1 MQPREDAVESME
13 SSARPSGTVTFL
25 FTDIEG
31 STQRWERRPDAMR
44 VALARHNTLVREAIE
59 AHGGYVFKTIGDAF
73 CSAFGMAPTALAAA
87 RGAQQAL
94 SEEDFSSVDGLPVR
108 MALHTGHVEERD
120 GDYLGS
126 AVNRAA
132 RLLAIGHGGQVLV
145 SHAAADLVQDEM
157 PSDSDLLDLGAHR
170 LKDLTRAERVYQL
183 VAPGL
188 LESFPAL
195 RSIEHMP
202 NNLPQ
207 QITSFVGRENELEEI
222 AALLE
227 QHRLVTLVGT
237 GGSGKTRC
245 AIQTGAE
252 LLDRFVDGIWVIDL
266 APLSDPSL
274 VVAEVAQT
282 LGVREAPNHP
292 LLETL
297 LTFLERRQL
306 LLILDNCEHVIGE
319 VRRVATGILRRS
331 AGVNILA
338 TSRENLSIAGEHVF
352 GLPSLSLPAA
362 VALFTDRARASDAR
376 YSFSDENARF
386 VSEICRR
393 LDGLPLAIELAA
405 ARVKVL
411 SPQQLAQRLDERF
424 RVLTGGDRSALPRQQ
439 TLRATIDWSFDLLDE
454 RERALFRRLSF
465 FAGGWTLQAA
475 AAVCSDEGA
484 ADDLDMLDSLSAL
497 VDKSLVS
504 TEEHDDDRRYRMLF
518 SVREYALERLREAN
532 EVEMTARKHARFY
545 AEFVREL
552 QPLVDALE
560 DAEWRGRLGVEIDN
574 LRAAI
579 EWTIFKGSEPETGLL
594 LLAGIEWPEL
604 ITNAHEALRWYEYA
618 AELFNAMPDSFVH
631 ARILA
636 HYAVLE
642 YQVGRPVATCE
653 RTALRAVEVARAT
666 NDANA
671 RARALAILA
680 ACYRSAGRFDEAERE
695 LSEAYESPESLSRI
709 TANAVLR
716 IWAVT
721 ELQRGEIDLARRR
734 FSEVV
739 RLERPGSEAHASALL
754 NLGELE
760 FATGHIERARAA
772 AHQAGNAYARLNS
785 VYLVL
790 LSSNLA
796 AYAVADGDLE
806 AARAHLREALDLHNR
821 SHSGWLHMVLEN
833 HALLAA
839 LLADHERAVALVGF
853 SDAAYR
859 SRGEVRQYTER
870 CGYERLM
877 ELLREVYSA
886 EELVRRMSE
895 GACLTQEQAL
905 AHAAAIHELMSNRAA
920 PPPKGVT

>member
-1 MQPREDAVESME
+1 ME
-13 SSARPSGTVTFL
+13 SPASGRPSGTVTFL

-31 STQRWERRPDAMR
+31 STQRWERRPDAMG
-44 VALARHNTLVREAIE
+44 VALARHNALVRGAIE

-73 CSAFGMAPTALAAA
+73 CSAFGMASTALAAA
-87 RGAQQAL
+87 RTAQQAL
-94 SEEDFSSVDGLPVR
+94 SKEDFSSVDGLLVR

-145 SHAAADLVQDEM
+145 SHAAADLVQDAM
-157 PSDSDLLDLGAHR
+157 PPESDLRDLGAHR

-188 LESFPAL
+188 IESFPAL
-195 RSIEHMP
+195 RSLEHMP

-207 QITSFVGRENELEEI
+207 QITSFVGRENELGEI
-222 AALLE
+222 EALLE
-227 QHRLVTLVGT
+227 QHRLVTLVGM

-252 LLDRFVDGIWVIDL
+252 LLDRFIDGVWLIDL

-274 VVAEVAQT
+274 VVAEIAQR
-282 LGVREAPNHP
+282 LGVREVPDRP
-292 LLETL
+292 LLENL
-297 LTFLERRQL
+297 LTFLERRRL

-319 VRRVATGILRRS
+319 VRRVVAGILRGG
-331 AGVNILA
+331 AGVNVLA
-338 TSRENLSIAGEHVF
+338 TSRENLSIAGERVF
-352 GLPSLSLPAA
+352 RLPSLSLPAA
-362 VALFTDRARASDAR
+362 MALFTDRARASDAR
-376 YSFSDENARF
+376 YALADENARF
-386 VSEICRR
+386 VSDICRR

-411 SPQQLAQRLDERF
+411 SPQQLGQRLDERF
-424 RVLTGGDRSALPRQQ
+424 RLLTGGDRSALPRQQ

-454 RERALFRRLSF
+454 RERALFRRLSI

-475 AAVCSDEGA
+475 AAVCSDEGV
-484 ADDLDMLDSLSAL
+484 ADDLDMLDWLSAL

-504 TEEHDDDRRYRMLF
+504 TEELADDRRYRMLF
-518 SVREYALERLREAN
+518 SIREYALERLREVDEA
-532 EVEMTARKHARFY
+532 ETIARKHAQFY
-545 AEFVREL
+545 AGFAREL
-552 QPLVDALE
+552 QPLVDELE
-560 DAEWRGRLGVEIDN
+560 DAEWRRRLGAEIDN

-579 EWTIFKGSEPETGLL
+579 EWTIFQGSDRATGLS
-594 LLAGIEWPEL
+594 LLADIEWPEL
-604 ITNAHEALRWYEYA
+604 ITNAQEALRWYEFA
-618 AELFNAMPDSFVH
+618 AELVNAMPDSFVH
-631 ARILA
+631 SRVLR

-653 RTALRAVEVARAT
+653 RTAQQAVEVARAT
-666 NDANA
+666 SDANEI
-671 RARALAILA
+671 ARALAILG
-680 ACYRSAGRFDEAERE
+680 ACYRSAGRFDEADRK
-695 LSEAYESPESLSRI
+695 LREAYKSPESLSRI
-709 TANAVLR
+709 TANTVLR

-721 ELQRGEIDLARRR
+721 DLQRGEIDLARRR

-760 FATGHIERARAA
+760 FATGHVERARAA
-772 AHQAGNAYARLNS
+772 ARQAENTYARLNS

-796 AYAVADGDLE
+796 AYAMAGADLD
-806 AARAHLREALDLHNR
+806 AARDHLRDALDVHNR
-821 SHSGWLHMVLEN
+821 SHSGWLHMALEN

-839 LLADHERAVALVGF
+839 LLADHERAVALLGF
-853 SDAAYR
+853 TDAAYG

-870 CGYERLM
+870 YGYERLIA
-877 ELLREVYSA
+877 LLREVYSDD
-886 EELVRRMSE
+886 ELARRMSE
-895 GACLTQEQAL
+895 GACLTQEQAV

>member
-1 MQPREDAVESME
+1 ME
-13 SSARPSGTVTFL
+13 SRTSARPSGTVTFL

-31 STQRWERRPDAMR
+31 STQRWERRPDAMG
-44 VALARHNTLVREAIE
+44 VALARHNALVRDAIE
-59 AHGGYVFKTIGDAF
+59 SHGGYVFKTVGDAF
-73 CSAFGMAPTALAAA
+73 CCAFGMATTALAAA
-87 RGAQQAL
+87 RAAQQAL
-94 SEEDFSSVDGLPVR
+94 SEEDFSSVDGLLVR

-145 SHAAADLVQDEM
+145 SRAAADLVQDAM
-157 PSDSDLLDLGAHR
+157 PPQSDLRDLGAHR

-188 LESFPAL
+188 IESFPAL

-207 QITSFVGRENELEEI
+207 QITSFVGRENELPEI
-222 AALLE
+222 EALLE
-227 QHRLVTLVGT
+227 QHRLVTLVGA

-252 LLDRFVDGIWVIDL
+252 LLDRFVDGVWLIDL

-274 VVAEVAQT
+274 VVAEIAQT
-282 LGVREAPNHP
+282 LGVREVPNHP
-292 LLETL
+292 LLATL
-297 LTFLERRQL
+297 LTFLEPRRL
-306 LLILDNCEHVIGE
+306 LLILDNCEHVIDD
-319 VRRVATGILRRS
+319 VRRVVAGILRGG
-331 AGVNILA
+331 AGVSVLA

-352 GLPSLSLPAA
+352 RLPSLSLPAA
-362 VALFTDRARASDAR
+362 TALFTDRARASDAR
-376 YSFSDENARF
+376 YVPADENARF
-386 VSEICRR
+386 VADICRR

-405 ARVKVL
+405 ARIKVL

-424 RVLTGGDRSALPRQQ
+424 RVLTAGDRSALPRQQ

-454 RERALFRRLSF
+454 PERALFRRLSF

-475 AAVCSDEGA
+475 AAVCNEEGV
-484 ADDLDMLDSLSAL
+484 ADDLEMLDALSAL

-504 TEEHDDDRRYRMLF
+504 TDEHGDDRRYRMLF
-518 SVREYALERLREAN
+518 SIREYALERLREAG
-532 EVEMTARKHARFY
+532 EAKTIAGRHARFY
-545 AEFVREL
+545 AGFVREL

-560 DAEWRGRLGVEIDN
+560 DAQWRRQLGPEIDN

-579 EWTIFKGSEPETGLL
+579 EWTIFQGSDGAVGLS
-594 LLAGIEWPEL
+594 LLADMEWPEL
-604 ITNAHEALRWYEYA
+604 ITNAQEALRWYEHA
-618 AELFNAMPDSFVH
+618 TELVNEMPGSFVH
-631 ARILA
+631 SRILR

-653 RTALRAVEVARAT
+653 RTAMQAVEVARAT
-666 NDANA
+666 SDANEI
-671 RARALAILA
+671 ARALATLG

-709 TANAVLR
+709 TANTVLR

-721 ELQRGEIDLARRR
+721 DLQRGEIDLARRR

-760 FATGHIERARAA
+760 FATGHIERARTAA
-772 AHQAGNAYARLNS
+772 RQAENTYATLNS

-796 AYAVADGDLE
+796 AYAMAGGDVD
-806 AARAHLREALDLHNR
+806 AARDHLRDTLDLHNR
-821 SHSGWLHMVLEN
+821 SHSGWLHMALEN

-839 LLADHERAVALVGF
+839 LLADHERAAALVGF
-853 SDAAYR
+853 TDAAYG

-870 CGYERLM
+870 SGYERLIA
-877 ELLREVYSA
+877 LLREVYSA
-886 EELVRRMSE
+886 DELARRMNE
-895 GACLTQEQAL
+895 GASLTEEQAL
-905 AHAAAIHELMSNRAA
+905 AHAAAIHELTSNWAA
-920 PPPKGVT
+920 SPPKGVT

>member
-1 MQPREDAVESME
+1 
-13 SSARPSGTVTFL
+13 
-25 FTDIEG
+25 
-31 STQRWERRPDAMR
+31 MR
-44 VALARHNTLVREAIE
+44 VALARHNALLRDAIE
-59 AHGGYVFKTIGDAF
+59 ARGGYVFKTLGDAF
-73 CSAFGMAPTALAAA
+73 CSSFAVAPTALAAA
-87 RGAQQAL
+87 RAAQHAL
-94 SEEDFSSVDGLPVR
+94 SAEDFSSVDGLLVR
-108 MALHTGHVEERD
+108 MAVHTGHVEECD

-145 SHAAADLVQDEM
+145 SHAAADLVQDALPPE
-157 PSDSDLLDLGAHR
+157 SDLRDLGAHR

-183 VAPGL
+183 VGPGL
-188 LESFPAL
+188 IESFPAL

-207 QITSFVGRENELEEI
+207 QITSFLGRENELLQIE
-222 AALLE
+222 ALLE
-227 QHRLVTLVGT
+227 HHRLVTLVGM

-245 AIQTGAE
+245 AIQIGAE
-252 LLDRFVDGIWVIDL
+252 LLDRFIDGVWLIDL

-274 VVAEVAQT
+274 VVAEIAQA
-282 LGVREAPNHP
+282 LDVREVSNRPP
-292 LLETL
+292 LETL

-319 VRRVATGILRRS
+319 VRRVAAGILRGGT
-331 AGVNILA
+331 GVNVLA
-338 TSRENLSIAGEHVF
+338 TSRENLGIAGEHVF
-352 GLPSLSLPAA
+352 RLPSLSLPAA
-362 VALFTDRARASDAR
+362 MALFTDRARASDTR
-376 YSFSDENARF
+376 YAPADENARY
-386 VSEICRR
+386 VSDICRR
-393 LDGLPLAIELAA
+393 LDALPLAIELAA

-411 SPQQLAQRLDERF
+411 SPQQLALRLDERF

-439 TLRATIDWSFDLLDE
+439 ALRATIDWSFDLLDE
-454 RERALFRRLSF
+454 RERALFRRLSL

-475 AAVCSDEGA
+475 AAVCNDEGA
-484 ADDLDMLDSLSAL
+484 TDDLDMLDSLSAL

-504 TEEHDDDRRYRMLF
+504 TEEHGDDQRYRMLF
-518 SVREYALERLREAN
+518 SIREYALERLRETSEA
-532 EVEMTARKHARFY
+532 EATAGKHARFY
-545 AEFVREL
+545 AGFVREL

-560 DAEWRGRLGVEIDN
+560 DAEWRRRLGVEIDN

-579 EWTIFKGSEPETGLL
+579 EWTIFQENDRETGLS

-618 AELFNAMPDSFVH
+618 AELEYARPDSLLH
-631 ARILA
+631 ARILR

-653 RTALRAVEVARAT
+653 RTARQAVEVARGT
-666 NDANA
+666 GDANEI
-671 RARALAILA
+671 ARALAILGG
-680 ACYRSAGRFDEAERE
+680 CYRSAGRFDEAERK
-695 LSEAYESPESLSRI
+695 LSEAYESPQSLSRI
-709 TANAVLR
+709 TANTVLR

-721 ELQRGEIDLARRR
+721 DLQRGEVDLARRR

-772 AHQAGNAYARLNS
+772 AREAQTMYTRLNS

-796 AYAVADGDLE
+796 AYAMAGGDID
-806 AARAHLREALDLHNR
+806 AARDHLRNALDLHDR

-839 LLADHERAVALVGF
+839 LLADHGRAVALAGF
-853 SDAAYR
+853 TDAAYG

-870 CGYERLM
+870 YGYERLM
-877 ELLREVYSA
+877 ALLREVYSVD
-886 EELVRRMSE
+886 EIERRMRE

-905 AHAAAIHELMSNRAA
+905 AHAAAIHVTSNRAA
-920 PPPKGVT
+920 SPPKGAT

>member
-1 MQPREDAVESME
+1 
-13 SSARPSGTVTFL
+13 VTFL

-44 VALARHNTLVREAIE
+44 VALGRHSSLMRDAIE

-73 CSAFGMAPTALAAA
+73 CSAFGMAPAALAAA
-87 RGAQQAL
+87 RAAQEAL
-94 SEEDFSSVDGLPVR
+94 SAEDFPSVDGLLVR
-108 MALHTGHVEERD
+108 MAVHTGHVEERD
-120 GDYLGS
+120 RDYLGS

-145 SHAAADLVQDEM
+145 SHAAADLVQEAM
-157 PSDSDLLDLGAHR
+157 PPQSDLRDLGAHR
-170 LKDLTRAERVYQL
+170 LKDLTRPERVYQL

-188 LESFPAL
+188 IENFPAL
-195 RSIEHMP
+195 RSLEQMP

-207 QITSFVGRENELEEI
+207 QPTSFVGRENELREI
-222 AALLE
+222 EALLE
-227 QHRLVTLVGT
+227 QHRLVTLVGM

-245 AIQTGAE
+245 AMQAGAE
-252 LLDRFVDGIWVIDL
+252 LLDRFIDGVWLIDL

-274 VVAEVAQT
+274 VVAEIAQT
-282 LGVREAPNHP
+282 LGVREVPNHP

-319 VRRVATGILRRS
+319 VRRVAAGILRGG

-352 GLPSLSLPAA
+352 RLPSLSLPAGM
-362 VALFTDRARASDAR
+362 ALFTDRARASDAG
-376 YSFSDENARF
+376 YALADENARY
-386 VSEICRR
+386 VSDICRR

-454 RERALFRRLSF
+454 RERALFRRLSR

-475 AAVCSDEGA
+475 AEVCSDEGA
-484 ADDLDMLDSLSAL
+484 ADDLDMLDSLSAF

-504 TEEHDDDRRYRMLF
+504 TEEYGDDRRYRMLF
-518 SVREYALERLREAN
+518 SIREYALERLREAG
-532 EVEMTARKHARFY
+532 ETETIAGKHARFY
-545 AEFVREL
+545 AGFAREL

-560 DAEWRGRLGVEIDN
+560 DAEWRRRLGAEIDN

-579 EWTIFKGSEPETGLL
+579 EWTIFQGNERETGLS
-594 LLAGIEWPEL
+594 LLADIEWPEL
-604 ITNAHEALRWYEYA
+604 VTNAQEALRWYEHA
-618 AELFNAMPDSFVH
+618 AELVSAMPDSFVH
-631 ARILA
+631 SRILR

-653 RTALRAVEVARAT
+653 RTALQAVEIARAT
-666 NDANA
+666 NDANEIA
-671 RARALAILA
+671 RAQAILGT
-680 ACYRSAGRFDEAERE
+680 CYRSAGRYDEAERE
-695 LSEAYESPESLSRI
+695 LSEAYESPASLSRI

-772 AHQAGNAYARLNS
+772 AYDAGNTYGGLNS

-796 AYAVADGDLE
+796 AYAMAAGDID
-806 AARAHLREALDLHNR
+806 AAGDHLRDALDLHNR
-821 SHSGWLHMVLEN
+821 SHSGWLHMLLGN
-833 HALLAA
+833 HALLAV
-839 LLADHERAVALVGF
+839 LLGEHERAVELAGF
-853 SDAAYR
+853 TDAAYA
-859 SRGEVRQYTER
+859 SRGEIRQYTER
-870 CGYERLM
+870 HGYERLM
-877 ELLREVYSA
+877 ALLREVYSA
-886 EELVRRMSE
+886 DELARRMNE
-895 GACLTQEQAL
+895 GARLTEEQAL
-905 AHAAAIHELMSNRAA
+905 AHAAAIQKLTSNRAV

>member
-1 MQPREDAVESME
+1 ME
-13 SSARPSGTVTFL
+13 SPASARPSGTVTFL

-31 STQRWERRPDAMR
+31 STERWERLPDAMR
-44 VALARHNTLVREAIE
+44 AALARHNALVRDAIE
-59 AHGGYVFKTIGDAF
+59 ARGGYVFKTIGDAF
-73 CSAFGMAPTALAAA
+73 CSAFEMATTALAAA
-87 RGAQQAL
+87 RAAQQAL
-94 SEEDFSSVDGLPVR
+94 SAEDFSSVGGLLVR
-108 MALHTGHVEERD
+108 MAVHTGHVEERD

-145 SHAAADLVQDEM
+145 SHAAADLVQDALPPEN
-157 PSDSDLLDLGAHR
+157 DLRDLGAHR

-183 VAPGL
+183 VAPDL
-188 LESFPAL
+188 IESFPAL

-207 QITSFVGRENELEEI
+207 QITSFVGRENELLEI
-222 AALLE
+222 EALLE
-227 QHRLVTLVGT
+227 QHRLVTLVGM

-252 LLDRFVDGIWVIDL
+252 LLDRFIDGVWLIDL

-274 VVAEVAQT
+274 VVAEIAQR
-282 LGVREAPNHP
+282 LGVREVPNHP

-297 LTFLERRQL
+297 LTFLEQRQL
-306 LLILDNCEHVIGE
+306 LLILDNCEHVIDE
-319 VRRVATGILRRS
+319 VRRVAAGILRGGARTN
-331 AGVNILA
+331 VLA

-352 GLPSLSLPAA
+352 RLPSLSLPAA
-362 VALFTDRARASDAR
+362 MTLFTDRARAADAR
-376 YSFSDENARF
+376 YALADENARF
-386 VSEICRR
+386 VSDICRR

-454 RERALFRRLSF
+454 RERALFRRLSH

-475 AAVCSDEGA
+475 AAICSDDGD

-497 VDKSLVS
+497 VDKSLVA
-504 TEEHDDDRRYRMLF
+504 TEEFGDDRRYRMLF
-518 SVREYALERLREAN
+518 SIREYALERLREESEAQTIA
-532 EVEMTARKHARFY
+532 EKHARFY
-545 AEFVREL
+545 GGFVREL

-560 DAEWRGRLGVEIDN
+560 DAEWRRLLGSEIDN

-579 EWTIFKGSEPETGLL
+579 DWTIFQGIDRATGLS
-594 LLAGIEWPEL
+594 LLADIEWPEL
-604 ITNAHEALRWYEYA
+604 ITNAQEALRWYEHA
-618 AELFNAMPDSFVH
+618 AKLVDAMPNSFVH
-631 ARILA
+631 SRILR

-642 YQVGRPVATCE
+642 YQAGRPVATSE

-666 NDANA
+666 NDANEI
-671 RARALAILA
+671 ARALATLG
-680 ACYRSAGRFDEAERE
+680 ACYRSAGRFEEAERV
-695 LSEAYESPESLSRI
+695 LREAYESPKSLSRI
-709 TANAVLR
+709 TANSVLR
-716 IWAVT
+716 IWAVND
-721 ELQRGEIDLARRR
+721 LQRGEIDRARRR
-734 FSEVV
+734 FSEVA

-760 FATGHIERARAA
+760 FATGHVERARAA
-772 AHQAGNAYARLNS
+772 ARQAENAYAALNS

-796 AYAVADGDLE
+796 AYAMAAGDLD
-806 AARAHLREALDLHNR
+806 AARGHLRDALDVHDR
-821 SHSGWLHMVLEN
+821 SHSGWLHIALQN
-833 HALLAA
+833 YALLAA
-839 LLADHERAVALVGF
+839 LLADHERAVALAGF
-853 SDAAYR
+853 TDAAYG

-870 CGYERLM
+870 YGHERLIAI
-877 ELLREVYSA
+877 LREVYA
-886 EELVRRMSE
+886 GDELTRRMSQ
-895 GACLTQEQAL
+895 GAYLTQEQAL
-905 AHAAAIHELMSNRAA
+905 AHAAAIHELTSNRAA
-920 PPPKGVT
+920 PPPEGVT

>member
-1 MQPREDAVESME
+1 ME
-13 SSARPSGTVTFL
+13 SPASTRPSGTVTFL

-31 STQRWERRPDAMR
+31 STQRWERRPDAMG
-44 VALARHNTLVREAIE
+44 VALARHNALVRDAIE

-73 CSAFGMAPTALAAA
+73 CSAFGMATTALAAA
-87 RGAQQAL
+87 RAAQQAL
-94 SEEDFSSVDGLPVR
+94 SEEDFSSVDGLLVR

-145 SHAAADLVQDEM
+145 SHAAADLVQDAM
-157 PSDSDLLDLGAHR
+157 PPESDLRDLGAHR

-188 LESFPAL
+188 IESFPAL

-207 QITSFVGRENELEEI
+207 QITSFVGRENELPEI
-222 AALLE
+222 EALLE
-227 QHRLVTLVGT
+227 QHRLVTLVGM

-252 LLDRFVDGIWVIDL
+252 LLDRFIDGVWLIDL

-274 VVAEVAQT
+274 VVAEIAQR
-282 LGVREAPNHP
+282 LGVREVPNHP

-297 LTFLERRQL
+297 LTFLERRRL

-319 VRRVATGILRRS
+319 VRRVAAGILRGG
-331 AGVNILA
+331 AGVSVLA

-352 GLPSLSLPAA
+352 RLPSLSLPAA
-362 VALFTDRARASDAR
+362 MALFTDRARAADAR
-376 YSFSDENARF
+376 YALADENARF
-386 VSEICRR
+386 VSDICRR

-454 RERALFRRLSF
+454 RERALFRRLSL

-475 AAVCSDEGA
+475 AAVCSDDGV

-504 TEEHDDDRRYRMLF
+504 TEEPGDDRRYRMLF
-518 SVREYALERLREAN
+518 SIREYALERLREAGEAETIAEKN
-532 EVEMTARKHARFY
+532 ARFY
-545 AEFVREL
+545 AGFVREL

-560 DAEWRGRLGVEIDN
+560 DAEWRRLLGAEIDN

-579 EWTIFKGSEPETGLL
+579 DWTIFQGSDRAAGLS
-594 LLAGIEWPEL
+594 LLADIEWPEL
-604 ITNAHEALRWYEYA
+604 ITNPQEALRWYEYA
-618 AELFNAMPDSFVH
+618 AELVNEMPDSFVYS
-631 ARILA
+631 RILR

-666 NDANA
+666 SDANEI
-671 RARALAILA
+671 ARALAILG
-680 ACYRSAGRFDEAERE
+680 ACYRSAGRFDEAERK

-709 TANAVLR
+709 TANSVLR

-721 ELQRGEIDLARRR
+721 DLQRGEIDLARRR
-734 FSEVV
+734 FSEVA

-772 AHQAGNAYARLNS
+772 AHQAENTYAALNS

-796 AYAVADGDLE
+796 AYAMADGDID
-806 AARAHLREALDLHNR
+806 AARDHLRDALDLHNR
-821 SHSGWLHMVLEN
+821 SHSGWLHMALEN

-839 LLADHERAVALVGF
+839 LLADHERAVALAGF
-853 SDAAYR
+853 TDAAYG

-870 CGYERLM
+870 SGYERLIA
-877 ELLREVYSA
+877 LLREVYSA
-886 EELVRRMSE
+886 DELARRMNE
-895 GACLTQEQAL
+895 GAGLTEEQAL
-905 AHAAAIHELMSNRAA
+905 AHAAAIHELTSSRAA
-920 PPPKGVT
+920 SPPKGVT

>member
-1 MQPREDAVESME
+1 ME
-13 SSARPSGTVTFL
+13 SPASARPSGTVTFL

-31 STQRWERRPDAMR
+31 STQRWERRPEAMR
-44 VALARHNTLVREAIE
+44 VALARHNALVRDAIE

-73 CSAFGMAPTALAAA
+73 CSAFGMASTALAAA
-87 RGAQQAL
+87 RAAQQAL
-94 SEEDFSSVDGLPVR
+94 SAEDFSSVDGLLVR

-132 RLLAIGHGGQVLV
+132 RLLAIGYGGQVLV
-145 SHAAADLVQDEM
+145 SHAAADLVQDAM
-157 PSDSDLLDLGAHR
+157 PPESDLRDLGAHR

-188 LESFPAL
+188 LEGFPAL
-195 RSIEHMP
+195 RSLEHMP

-207 QITSFVGRENELEEI
+207 QITSFVGRENELPEI
-222 AALLE
+222 EALLE
-227 QHRLVTLVGT
+227 QHRLVTLVGM

-252 LLDRFVDGIWVIDL
+252 LLDRFIDGVWLIDL

-274 VVAEVAQT
+274 VVAEIAQT
-282 LGVREAPNHP
+282 LGVREVPNHP
-292 LLETL
+292 PLETL
-297 LTFLERRQL
+297 LTFIERRQL

-319 VRRVATGILRRS
+319 VRRVAAGILRGC
-331 AGVNILA
+331 AGVKLLA

-352 GLPSLSLPAA
+352 RVPSLSLPAA
-362 VALFTDRARASDAR
+362 LALFTDRARASDAR
-376 YSFSDENARF
+376 YALADENARF
-386 VSEICRR
+386 VSDICRR

-454 RERALFRRLSF
+454 RERALFRRLSL

-484 ADDLDMLDSLSAL
+484 ADDLEMLDSLSGL
-497 VDKSLVS
+497 VDKSLVA
-504 TEEHDDDRRYRMLF
+504 TEELGDDRRYRMLF
-518 SVREYALERLREAN
+518 SIREYALERLREAG
-532 EVEMTARKHARFY
+532 EAETIAGQHARFY
-545 AEFVREL
+545 AGFVREL

-560 DAEWRGRLGVEIDN
+560 DVEWRRRLGAEIDN

-579 EWTIFKGSEPETGLL
+579 EWTVFQGNERKTGLS
-594 LLAGIEWPEL
+594 LLADIEWPEF
-604 ITNAHEALRWYEYA
+604 ITTAQEALRWYEYA
-618 AELFNAMPDSFVH
+618 AELVDAMPDSFVH
-631 ARILA
+631 SRILR

-653 RTALRAVEVARAT
+653 RTALQAVEVGRAT
-666 NDANA
+666 SDANEI
-671 RARALAILA
+671 ARALAILGT
-680 ACYRSAGRFDEAERE
+680 CYRSAGRFDEAERK
-695 LSEAYESPESLSRI
+695 LREAYESPESLSRI
-709 TANAVLR
+709 TANTVLR

-721 ELQRGEIDLARRR
+721 DLQRGEIDLARRR

-760 FATGHIERARAA
+760 FATGHVKRARAA
-772 AHQAGNAYARLNS
+772 AYEAKSTYAALNS

-796 AYAVADGDLE
+796 AYAMADGDID
-806 AARAHLREALDLHNR
+806 AARDQLRDALDLHRR
-821 SHSGWLHMVLEN
+821 SHSWWPHIMLEN

-853 SDAAYR
+853 TDAAYA
-859 SRGEVRQYTER
+859 SRGEVRQYNER
-870 CGYERLM
+870 YGYERLM
-877 ELLREVYSA
+877 ALLRGVYSA
-886 EELVRRMSE
+886 DELARRMSE

-905 AHAAAIHELMSNRAA
+905 AHAAAIEDLTSNQAA
-920 PPPKGVT
+920 RPPEGVP

>member
-1 MQPREDAVESME
+1 M
-13 SSARPSGTVTFL
+13 
-25 FTDIEG
+25 
-31 STQRWERRPDAMR
+31 
-44 VALARHNTLVREAIE
+44 
-59 AHGGYVFKTIGDAF
+59 
-73 CSAFGMAPTALAAA
+73 
-87 RGAQQAL
+87 
-94 SEEDFSSVDGLPVR
+94 
-108 MALHTGHVEERD
+108 
-120 GDYLGS
+120 
-126 AVNRAA
+126 
-132 RLLAIGHGGQVLV
+132 
-145 SHAAADLVQDEM
+145 
-157 PSDSDLLDLGAHR
+157 
-170 LKDLTRAERVYQL
+170 
-183 VAPGL
+183 
-188 LESFPAL
+188 
-195 RSIEHMP
+195 
-202 NNLPQ
+202 
-207 QITSFVGRENELEEI
+207 
-222 AALLE
+222 
-227 QHRLVTLVGT
+227 

-252 LLDRFVDGIWVIDL
+252 LLDRFIDGVWLIDL

-274 VVAEVAQT
+274 VVAEIAQR
-282 LGVREAPNHP
+282 LGVREVPNHP

-297 LTFLERRQL
+297 LTFLERRRL

-319 VRRVATGILRRS
+319 VRRVAAGILRGG
-331 AGVNILA
+331 AGVSVLA

-352 GLPSLSLPAA
+352 RLPSLSLPAA
-362 VALFTDRARASDAR
+362 MALFTDRARAADAR
-376 YSFSDENARF
+376 YALADENARF
-386 VSEICRR
+386 VSDICRR

-454 RERALFRRLSF
+454 RERALFRRLSL

-475 AAVCSDEGA
+475 AAVCSDDGV

-504 TEEHDDDRRYRMLF
+504 TEEPGDDRRYRMLF
-518 SVREYALERLREAN
+518 SIREYALERLREAGEAETIAEKN
-532 EVEMTARKHARFY
+532 ARFY
-545 AEFVREL
+545 AGFVREL

-560 DAEWRGRLGVEIDN
+560 DAEWRRLLGAEIDN

-579 EWTIFKGSEPETGLL
+579 DWTIFQGSDRAAGLS
-594 LLAGIEWPEL
+594 LLADIEWPEL
-604 ITNAHEALRWYEYA
+604 ITNPQEALRWYEYA
-618 AELFNAMPDSFVH
+618 AELVNEMPDSFVYS
-631 ARILA
+631 RILR

-666 NDANA
+666 SDANEI
-671 RARALAILA
+671 ARALAILG
-680 ACYRSAGRFDEAERE
+680 ACYRSAGRFDEAERK

-709 TANAVLR
+709 TANSVLR

-721 ELQRGEIDLARRR
+721 DLQRGEIDLARRR
-734 FSEVV
+734 FSEVA

-772 AHQAGNAYARLNS
+772 AHQAENTYAALNS

-796 AYAVADGDLE
+796 AYAMADGDID
-806 AARAHLREALDLHNR
+806 AARDHLRDALDLHNR
-821 SHSGWLHMVLEN
+821 SHSGWLHMALEN

-839 LLADHERAVALVGF
+839 LLADHERAVALAGF
-853 SDAAYR
+853 TDAAYG

-870 CGYERLM
+870 SGYERLIA
-877 ELLREVYSA
+877 LLREVYSA
-886 EELVRRMSE
+886 DELARRMNE
-895 GACLTQEQAL
+895 GAGLTEEQAL
-905 AHAAAIHELMSNRAA
+905 AHAAAIHELTSSRAA
-920 PPPKGVT
+920 SPPKGVT